1 MRLCKASR
9 VGDNRR
15 LRPPCSFA
23 DHEDGV
29 SSSIEGLG
37 LARLSCRRPLSRG
50 LAELGRLSLRR
61 ISGMLRRDGA
71 TRFDITSPRDSES
84 AVARLLDRFS
94 TLSGQVHALSD
105 DPWQLL
111 WGPGRRAFL
120 PFQEWSSTL
129 IAWRDPVGPAEDAPE
144 IIHSFQA
151 HAAVRGKHA
160 VLLGMGRT
168 IVEMLPKD
176 SFKSVW
182 LGTEPFYDLRA
193 WHTRGKPGEEIRQ
206 ACNHA
211 RKHGG
216 IAREV
221 YPLRD
226 AGIRRGIEDA
236 TEAWMRARPE
246 RRSRSFLRTAPLESP
261 QYRRYFVVEGDDR
274 VESLLVCSPVS
285 LRGQYLQDIV
295 RRPDA
300 LRGSN
305 ELAMVTAMAV
315 FQREGLEFVTGG
327 IVPFYDPNLPR
338 CDQRP
343 QDGGLMGR
351 VIGRFDHLFRFSGL
365 QQFRGKFLPSC
376 VVDVY
381 ALLWPGILT
390 PGLVRDLCAILWR
403 S

>member
-1 MRLCKASR
+1 M
-9 VGDNRR
+9 
-15 LRPPCSFA
+15 
-23 DHEDGV
+23 
-29 SSSIEGLG
+29 
-37 LARLSCRRPLSRG
+37 
-50 LAELGRLSLRR
+50 
-61 ISGMLRRDGA
+61 
-71 TRFDITSPRDSES
+71 
-84 AVARLLDRFS
+84 
-94 TLSGQVHALSD
+94 
-105 DPWQLL
+105 
-111 WGPGRRAFL
+111 
-120 PFQEWSSTL
+120 
-129 IAWRDPVGPAEDAPE
+129 E
-144 IIHSFQA
+144 IIHDFRRYAAA
-151 HAAVRGKHA
+151 HGKHA
-160 VLLGMGRT
+160 LLLGMSRA

-176 SFKSVW
+176 SFQSFW
-182 LGTEPFYDLRA
+182 LGTEPFYDLKT
-193 WHTRGKPGEEIRQ
+193 WHIRGKAGEEIRQ

-226 AGIRRGIEDA
+226 ADIRKSIEDV

-261 QYRRYFVVEGDDR
+261 QYRRYFIVEGDER

-285 LRGQYLQDIV
+285 LRGQYLQDLV

-305 ELAMVTAMAV
+305 ELNIVTAMAV
-315 FQREGLEFVTGG
+315 FQREGLDFVTGG

-338 CDQRP
+338 CEQRP
-343 QDGGLMGR
+343 QDRGIRGR
-351 VIGRFDHLFRFSGL
+351 VIGHFDRLFRFSGL
-365 QQFRGKFLPSC
+365 QQFRAKFVPSR

-390 PGLVRDLCAILWR
+390 PGLVRDLCAVLWR